1 MDVET
6 KSPVDFYLREAAKLY
21 AAPSRPEKQRQR
33 KSKRTCWANQ
43 NNIQLT
49 KMFESFVVYIHGLLE
64 ILRCR
69 GQAWEQLEM
78 RKRKN

>member
-1 MDVET
+1 MPHLVDQKNKGEE
-6 KSPVDFYLREAAKLY
+6 KSR
-21 AAPSRPEKQRQR
+21 
-33 KSKRTCWANQ
+33 RTCWANQ

-69 GQAWEQLEM
+69 GQAWKQLEM